1 MKIGKIMI
9 LVAALTMAWGCSSD
23 DEEKLEGS
31 TFIASEKPKW
41 LANVIGNDDKPQWE
55 APDPLKYESS
65 MFIMVKLEQRL
76 VGVSTDNDMM
86 TVLINGECRA
96 VPAVRQIDN
105 FNSYYFV
112 LKVRGNSKDR
122 DVSFSLCYYCAM
134 LHQLFILTGKE
145 SFAAERTYGVE
156 EDYIPPLFKGNTKF
170 PIQFK
175 QLIHLPENAPFN
187 QSKDDRVAVFVGD
200 ECRGQGEPDSP
211 FYVFCTNEN
220 ETLQVRYYSAEKG
233 GIYTLKQT
241 MVPTKDEERESTIA
255 F

>member
-41 LANVIGNDDKPQWE
+41 LANVMGNDDKPQWE

-134 LHQLFILTGKE
+134 LHQLYILTEKGALPQSEHMVLKKITFRPC
-145 SFAAERTYGVE
+145 SR
-156 EDYIPPLFKGNTKF
+156 PLRN
-170 PIQFK
+170 
-175 QLIHLPENAPFN
+175 
-187 QSKDDRVAVFVGD
+187 
-200 ECRGQGEPDSP
+200 SP
-211 FYVFCTNEN
+211 FSLN
-220 ETLQVRYYSAEKG
+220 S
-233 GIYTLKQT
+233 
-241 MVPTKDEERESTIA
+241 
-255 F
+255 

>member
-1 MKIGKIMI
+1 MKIGKILI

-41 LANVIGNDDKPQWE
+41 LVNLVGNDDKPQWE

-65 MFIMVKLEQRL
+65 MFIMVKLEPRL
-76 VGVSTDNDMM
+76 VAFSTDDDIM
-86 TVLINGECRA
+86 TVLINDECRA

-134 LHQLFILTGKE
+134 LHQLFILTGE
-145 SFAAERTYGVE
+145 GSFATERTYGVE
-156 EDYIPPLFKGNTKF
+156 EDFIPPMFKGNTKF
-170 PIQFK
+170 PVQFK
-175 QLIHLPENAPFN
+175 LSIHLPENAPFN

-200 ECRGQGEPDSP
+200 ECRGQGEPDRP

-220 ETLQVRYYSAEKG
+220 ETLRVCYYSAEKG

-241 MVPTKDEERESTIA
+241 MVPTKDEDREFTIA